1 MARDVVNPTVLAIDT
16 SGPVAGCAVLR
27 DGKIVHQIAMNHGL
41 THSETI
47 MPAVDAA
54 LQAAGLSC
62 RDVDVFAA
70 VAGPGSFTGV
80 RIGVCAAKGL
90 AHGAGKPCC
99 AVHALEA
106 LAMNFYGFDGLC
118 CPILDARRGQVY
130 CAAFD
135 MKNGLPERALA
146 DAAEPLADFL
156 ARLPEDRRLVFVGD
170 GVPAYGDRIRETL
183 GSRALIAPEHLRSLR
198 PDAACVLAAA
208 RPDQWMAARL
218 LTPVYLRAPQAERER
233 KAGRDHTK
241 PLRRQRAEE
250 AGRHE

>member
-1 MARDVVNPTVLAIDT
+1 MTFDGINPTVLAIDT
-16 SGPVAGCAVLR
+16 SGPVAGCAVLKG
-27 DGKIVHQIAMNHGL
+27 GKIVHQIAMNHGL

-47 MPAVDAA
+47 MSAVDAA
-54 LQAAGLSC
+54 LSAVNLAC
-62 RDVDVFAA
+62 ADVDVFAA

-99 AVHALEA
+99 AVHALDA

-135 MKNGLPERALA
+135 MRQGLPRRALA

-156 ARLPEDRRLVFVGD
+156 ARLPKDGRLVFVGD
-170 GVPAYGDRIRETL
+170 GVPVHEAAVREALGDR
-183 GSRALIAPEHLRSLR
+183 AMIAPPSLR
-198 PDAACVLAAA
+198 DLRADAAAVLAAR
-208 RPDQWMAARL
+208 RPETWVEAKTLA
-218 LTPVYLRAPQAERER
+218 PIYLRAPQAERER
-233 KAGRDHTK
+233 KVKLENNA
-241 PLRRQRAEE
+241 
-250 AGRHE
+250 

>member
-1 MARDVVNPTVLAIDT
+1 MAIEAWNPSVLAIDT

-47 MPAVDAA
+47 MPAVDEA
-54 LQAAGLSC
+54 LSAVGLAC
-62 RDVDVFAA
+62 ADVNVFAA

-90 AHGAGKPCC
+90 AHAAGKPCC

-118 CPILDARRGQVY
+118 CTILDARRGQVY

-135 MKNGLPERALA
+135 MAGGLPARALA
-146 DAAEPLADFL
+146 DAAEPLSDFL
-156 ARLPEDRRLVFVGD
+156 ARLPSDRRLAFVGD
-170 GVPAYGDRIRETL
+170 GVPVHARAVREALGD
-183 GSRALIAPEHLRSLR
+183 RALIAPPSLR
-198 PDAACVLAAA
+198 DLRADAACVLAAA
-208 RPDQWMAARL
+208 RPEAWVDAASLR
-218 LTPVYLRAPQAERER
+218 PIYLRAPQAERER
-233 KAGRDHTK
+233 KKRILNPPDGA
-241 PLRRQRAEE
+241 L
-250 AGRHE
+250 HE